1 MTLQTLAIREVC
13 PVSDAEAA
21 APAPRPVRVR
31 GLRRAPVSGPV
42 SVSGLIPGRLAGH
55 MRLALDTGTPTM
67 GSAAASPAVP
77 VVLLHGQPGSPLE
90 WQAVVPL
97 LREDRRVLVP
107 TRPGYAGDP
116 GEATNWAGNAAAL
129 LDLLDDIGI
138 ERALVVGYSW
148 AGGAAIEAAI
158 RAPARVAGL
167 VLVSSVGDRRAVNW
181 VDSLLANAMLVRIF
195 APLLGRYAPML
206 AGFAA
211 RSAGSRLRPQGV
223 AVLRAAMLEMGR
235 NHGWMA
241 AAVEQRALLRDA
253 DCLAGRLGRVS
264 VPTVVVAGRRD
275 TNVPFKASRGLA
287 AAIPGARLRALK
299 RAGHLLP
306 LEAPE
311 QIAAAVCAAG
321 TASTAG
327 TAGTAA
333 APRAPGA
340 HLTRGR
346 R

>member
-1 MTLQTLAIREVC
+1 M
-13 PVSDAEAA
+13 SDTEAA
-21 APAPRPVRVR
+21 APVPRSVRTRV
-31 GLRRAPVSGPV
+31 LKRAPVSGPV
-42 SVSGLIPGRLAGH
+42 SASGLMPGRVAGP
-55 MRLALDTGTPTM
+55 MRLALDTGAPKM
-67 GSAAASPAVP
+67 CSAAAGPAVP

-97 LREDRRVLVP
+97 LREDRRVIVP

-116 GEATNWAGNAAAL
+116 GEATNWAGNATAL
-129 LDLLDDIGI
+129 LDLLDDTGI
-138 ERALVVGYSW
+138 ERALIVGFSW

-211 RSAGSRLRPQGV
+211 RGAGSRLRPQGV
-223 AVLRAAMLEMGR
+223 AMLRAAMLEMGR

-287 AAIPGARLRALK
+287 AAIPGARLWALK
-299 RAGHLLP
+299 KAGHLLP

-311 QIAAAVCAAG
+311 QIAAAVRVAG
-321 TASTAG
+321 TASTASTASTAG
-327 TAGTAA
+327 TAGTAGTPDA
-333 APRAPGA
+333 G
-340 HLTRGR
+340 
-346 R
+346 